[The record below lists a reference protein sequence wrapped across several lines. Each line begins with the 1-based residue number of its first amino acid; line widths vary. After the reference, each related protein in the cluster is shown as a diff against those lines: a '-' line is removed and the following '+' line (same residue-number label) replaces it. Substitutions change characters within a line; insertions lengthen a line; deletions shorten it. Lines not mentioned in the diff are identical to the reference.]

1 MAQAGTPAESVRLL
15 QRADN
20 TQHSYIRADI
30 EISNAKIKEWEVAL
44 TAQFGVAPFV
54 GQMEERRSPADE
66 LRSGVITFDHIRNGG
81 QYRIEYVPG
90 SAQEDSP
97 DQKLQKLMAFRQMG
111 LFGDP
116 ADPTTNMLVIKML
129 KLPETSMIM
138 EHLQIQDEKVQQMQ
152 EFAMQ
157 QAQMQAQPKPSEFD
171 PEAEQ
176 MRTQLDISKIQ
187 AQQGAKLEA
196 DITKMRERSKLLQ
209 ENDAAKSM
217 VEISKKS
224 IEQNIF
230 PQDQQQTGNK

>member
-1 MAQAGTPAESVRLL
+1 
-15 QRADN
+15 
-20 TQHSYIRADI
+20 
-30 EISNAKIKEWEVAL
+30 
-44 TAQFGVAPFV
+44 
-54 GQMEERRSPADE
+54 
-66 LRSGVITFDHIRNGG
+66 
-81 QYRIEYVPG
+81 
-90 SAQEDSP
+90 
-97 DQKLQKLMAFRQMG
+97 
-111 LFGDP
+111 
-116 ADPTTNMLVIKML
+116 
-129 KLPETSMIM
+129 MIM
-138 EHLQIQDEKVQQMQ
+138 EHLQMQDEKVQQMQ

-157 QAQMQAQPKPSEFD
+157 QAQMQAQPKPSDFD